1 MGIILLNP
9 KHKMVDIVAATT
21 AVYTNAA
28 NKCPKSVTIT
38 LAGSAGTAWATDAI
52 KKISTAILT
61 DSDGYKMT
69 LAFGKSQ
76 AGVATANKYEG
87 GCVLAATGNAVC
99 FRAAKY
105 PSPAVL
111 TTMVA
116 TWIVKKD
123 WVITKLVAGTAITAA
138 KWGLTYVPE
147 CNATAT
153 PVVAALVSLPGVLKM
168 LSPLWVET
176 GGNPRRPRRRYTLAC
191 LDSLLKKLPSG
202 TLLTLLLS
210 TLPPLAALVKPS
222 PVPPPSLPEP
232 LSPLDLLPSFSE
244 QSSINKFL
252 QSFLNNN
259 LPL

>member
-9 KHKMVDIVAATT
+9 KHKMVDIIAATK
-21 AVYTNAA
+21 AVYEASG

-69 LAFGKSQ
+69 IAFSK
-76 AGVATANKYEG
+76 ALTTIAVASKFEG
-87 GCVLAATGNAVC
+87 GCVLATTGNAVC
-99 FRAAKY
+99 WRGKY
-105 PSPAVL
+105 G
-111 TTMVA
+111 A
-116 TWIVKKD
+116 TAD
-123 WVITKLVAGTAITAA
+123 
-138 KWGLTYVPE
+138 KWGLTYVPD
-147 CNATAT
+147 CNVTNATTA
-153 PVVAALVSLPGVLKM
+153 VAACNKTSWGAVGSVITMG
-168 LSPLWVET
+168 
-176 GGNPRRPRRRYTLAC
+176 GNCGNPRRPRRRYTLAC

-232 LSPLDLLPSFSE
+232 LSPLDLLPS
-244 QSSINKFL
+244 
-252 QSFLNNN
+252 
-259 LPL
+259 